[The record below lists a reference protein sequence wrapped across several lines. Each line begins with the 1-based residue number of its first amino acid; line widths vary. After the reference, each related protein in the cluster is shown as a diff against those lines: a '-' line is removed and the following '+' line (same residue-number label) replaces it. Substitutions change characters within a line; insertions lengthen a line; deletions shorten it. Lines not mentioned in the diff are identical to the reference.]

1 MLAVRVEMLL
11 EMIVKTGLS
20 KYKVRNSKATL
31 PMLHAA
37 DKEDKQHKKGAVF
50 MVRSKEHFT
59 DSGVKGYVVTSKET
73 LFEDFK
79 TVTHWTPNTYGIFGY
94 TDESKRYIRGFE
106 EGHLNQINTFV
117 LDIDTKKHTVQDIL
131 LACLDDS
138 VGSPTAIVESER
150 GYQVYFVLS
159 EPIFMTNKANSKVFV
174 VAKRVADNLKRSLV
188 SVDVDLYC
196 NDFGFFRMPK
206 EDNLV
211 WFNENAVYNLGE
223 LITFSQ
229 RQDDDLGRNL
239 FVVPSRLTLSNVLD
253 TEWFNALIRA
263 TDVKGEKGQMGRNNL
278 LFTLALVCMQS
289 GKDENYAFDLLDQ
302 VNTNFKR
309 SLKGNQL
316 HIIIKSAY
324 SGKYKGAKKE
334 YVESLLQTYVGGS
347 IEVKMGCGVW
357 YKHKKAR
364 SERQRSHY
372 DEWEQDLVS
381 FIESR
386 AKEGFVN
393 TTQKELCLALNIPQS
408 SLNKVLS
415 ASKTILKRVEGR
427 GKASRT
433 ILTTV
438 GVFIRFALE
447 KTKQDKIMRSTEL
460 RAFVESVSFE
470 MSPAVAKLSFYVEQ
484 LEFEV
489 RKEPEKVINFF
500 GDSG

>member
-1 MLAVRVEMLL
+1 MLVLRVKKLL

-20 KYKVRNSKATL
+20 TYKARNSKATL
-31 PMLHAA
+31 PMKVEASKA
-37 DKEDKQHKKGAVF
+37 DKLHKKGAIF

-73 LFEDFK
+73 LFEDFSK
-79 TVTHWTPNTYGIFGY
+79 VTHWTPNTYGIFGY
-94 TDESKRYIRGFE
+94 TDEDKRYIRGFE
-106 EGHLNQINTFV
+106 ESHLNQINTFV

-131 LACLDDS
+131 LACLDNS

-174 VAKRVADNLKRSLV
+174 VAKRVADNLKRSL
-188 SVDVDLYC
+188 SSIDVDLYC

-206 EDNLV
+206 EENLV

-223 LITFSQ
+223 LIAYSQ
-229 RQDDDLGRNL
+229 RQDDDLGRSL

-253 TEWFNALIRA
+253 TEWFNALIHA
-263 TDVKGEKGQMGRNNL
+263 TDIKGEKGQIGRNNL
-278 LFTLALVCMQS
+278 LFTLALICLQS
-289 GKDENYAFDLLDQ
+289 GKCEGYAFDLLDQ
-302 VNTNFKR
+302 VNSNFKR

-316 HIIIKSAY
+316 NIIVKSAY

-334 YVESLLQTYVGGS
+334 YVEYLLQTYVVGS
-347 IEVKMGCGVW
+347 FEVKMGGSGW

-364 SERQRSHY
+364 SERERSHY
-372 DEWEQDLVS
+372 DEWEQDIVL
-381 FIESR
+381 FIESQ

-408 SLNKVLS
+408 TLNKVFS

-447 KTKQDKIMRSTEL
+447 KTREAKILSATGL
-460 RAFVESVSFE
+460 RAFVEKFSFE
-470 MSPAVAKLSFYVEQ
+470 VSPAVEKLSFYIEQ

-489 RKEPEKVINFF
+489 RKEPERVIDLF
-500 GDSG
+500 GGSG

>member
-1 MLAVRVEMLL
+1 MKAKKLL
-11 EMIVKTGLS
+11 DMIVKSGLNT
-20 KYKVRNSKATL
+20 YKHRNSKATL
-31 PMLHAA
+31 PMLYAA
-37 DKEDKQHKKGAVF
+37 AKEDKLHKKGAVF
-50 MVRSKEHFT
+50 LVRSKGHFT

-73 LFEDFK
+73 LFEDFNSI
-79 TVTHWTPNTYGIFGY
+79 THWTPNTYGIFGY

-131 LACLDDS
+131 LACLDNS

-159 EPIFMTNKANSKVFV
+159 NPIFMTNKANSKVFV
-174 VAKRVADNLKRSLV
+174 VAKRVADNLKRSL
-188 SVDVDLYC
+188 SSIDVDLYC

-211 WFNENAVYNLGE
+211 WFNENATYNLGE
-223 LITFSQ
+223 LIAYSQ
-229 RQDDDLGRNL
+229 RQDDDLGRSL
-239 FVVPSRLTLSNVLD
+239 FVIPSRLTLSNVMD
-253 TEWFNALIRA
+253 TEWFDALIRA
-263 TDVKGEKGQMGRNNL
+263 TDVKGEKGQIGRNNL
-278 LFTLALVCMQS
+278 LFTLALICMQS
-289 GKDENYAFDLLDQ
+289 GKGEDDAFDLLDQ
-302 VNTNFKR
+302 VNTNFKY
-309 SLKGNQL
+309 SLKGNQM

-347 IEVKMGCGVW
+347 IELKMGCGGW

-408 SLNKVLS
+408 TLNKVLS
-415 ASKTILKRVEGR
+415 ASKSILKRVNGR
-427 GKASRT
+427 GKTSRT

-438 GVFIRFALE
+438 GVFIRFVLE
-447 KTKQDKIMRSTEL
+447 KTRKSKILNAAGL
-460 RAFVESVSFE
+460 RAFIEQFSFE
-470 MSPAVAKLSFYVEQ
+470 GTPAVSKLTLYVEQ

-489 RKEPEKVINFF
+489 RKEPEKVINLF
-500 GDSG
+500 GSSG